1 MYLCVSQ
8 KYFSKITKN
17 VVKRH
22 FPLLSSVGYIMFCG
36 GKKRKKKEYRMRGC
50 IDQFMKSSFY
60 KAEDKCIFYITK
72 YYDKYS

>member
-1 MYLCVSQ
+1 
-8 KYFSKITKN
+8 
-17 VVKRH
+17 
-22 FPLLSSVGYIMFCG
+22 MFCG